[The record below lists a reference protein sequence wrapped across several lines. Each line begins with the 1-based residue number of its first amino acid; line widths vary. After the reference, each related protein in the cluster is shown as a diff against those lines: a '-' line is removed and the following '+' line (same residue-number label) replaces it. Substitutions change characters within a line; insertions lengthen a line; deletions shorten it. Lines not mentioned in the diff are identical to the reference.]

1 MAFSWLTG
9 LSNSVKKWLRIPDPA
24 YFTPILLSGEV
35 MNIRSLSSPRR
46 PKGFTLIE
54 LLVVIA
60 IIAVLIG
67 LLLPAV
73 QKVREA
79 ANKMSCTNNLK
90 QMALATISVTDTNN
104 GKLPPGLGN
113 YPSRNPATGNGQG
126 GVLFHILQ
134 YIEQD
139 SLYKSTKI
147 IDDRNGNLDTYS
159 QWGVPNPTRV
169 KTYVCPSDGHASPDD
184 HGLTSYAYN
193 GQVFGLS
200 YPGGWGAGNKLYP
213 ASITDGTSNT
223 IFFTEKMTK
232 AYEADGWAPGGNQ
245 NYWPDWG
252 PCIADTADA
261 GQPSGAASM
270 FQVQPKIRAG
280 AGNRASSPHS
290 GGIMAAFGDGSVRF
304 VSDGVVPLN
313 WWAMLTAKGGET
325 ITP

>member
-1 MAFSWLTG
+1 M
-9 LSNSVKKWLRIPDPA
+9 D
-24 YFTPILLSGEV
+24 
-35 MNIRSLSSPRR
+35 IRSFSSPRR
-46 PKGFTLIE
+46 IKGFTLIE

-79 ANKMSCTNNLK
+79 ANRMSCTNNLK
-90 QMALATISVTDTNN
+90 QISLAAISLTDTNN

-113 YPSRNPATGNGQG
+113 YPVRGYAAGNGQG
-126 GVLFHILQ
+126 GVLFHILP

-139 SLYKSTKI
+139 ALYKSTKI

-159 QWGVPNPTRV
+159 QWGVPNPTRI
-169 KTYVCPSDGHASPDD
+169 KAYVCPSDGHATPEDP
-184 HGLTSYAYN
+184 GLASYAYN

-200 YPGGWGAGNKLYP
+200 YLNWGAGNKPFP
-213 ASITDGTSNT
+213 AYITDGTSNT

-261 GQPSGAASM
+261 GQPSGAAAM
-270 FQVQPKIRAG
+270 FQVQPKARAG

-290 GGIMAAFGDGSVRF
+290 GGIEAAFGDGSVRF
-304 VSDGVVPLN
+304 INDGVNPLN
-313 WWAMLTAKGGET
+313 WWAMLTANKGEA